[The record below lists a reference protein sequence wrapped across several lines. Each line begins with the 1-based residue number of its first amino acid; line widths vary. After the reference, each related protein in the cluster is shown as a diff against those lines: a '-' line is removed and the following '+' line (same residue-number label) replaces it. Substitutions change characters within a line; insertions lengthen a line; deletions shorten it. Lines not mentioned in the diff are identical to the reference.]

1 MSNVRDI
8 ETNLKRTSGLHSRK
22 TVLYADIFA
31 GSPTPYLIYIREI
44 CIFDRVTPK
53 HHVLRVWSHQ
63 NSTAN

>member
-31 GSPTPYLIYIREI
+31 VSPTPYRIYS
-44 CIFDRVTPK
+44 IFVK
-53 HHVLRVWSHQ
+53 FAF
-63 NSTAN
+63 STG